1 MRQTTNFENNKPL
14 LLVEENH
21 NMSFKKKCSFISCL
35 LLSYGM
41 LYSLGFYSGYL
52 MNEID
57 CDGSF

>member
-1 MRQTTNFENNKPL
+1 MRQTINFENNKPL

-21 NMSFKKKCSFISCL
+21 NM
-35 LLSYGM
+35 

-52 MNEID
+52 MNKYD